1 MVLKK
6 TIVLVI
12 LVTLSVVYATK
23 NNDDEKQVGKNE
35 EKQDCIEVSEEA
47 FGLLKLL
54 LTSGEHYLHFLKFI
68 KSQFSR

>member
-6 TIVLVI
+6 LIVVVI
-12 LVTLSVVYATK
+12 LATLTVVYATK
-23 NNDDEKQVGKNE
+23 NNDDDKEVGKNE

-54 LTSGEHYLHFLKFI
+54 LTSGE
-68 KSQFSR
+68 